1 MKLLRLYQD
10 QAREHPGEA
19 KYMLVANAIAQGVED
34 GCLAPG
40 ESCRRTGIGRSARRD
55 HRDRKPGYAEAA
67 QRGLTVGVTGRG
79 TFVTAPC
86 HDVDVYEG
94 AGRMHDLGFI
104 APFEYLNPDL
114 NEAVAELSRYAD
126 LKELSNYQQP
136 RGLLRHREAGAHW
149 AGRYGLAVSPENL
162 LVCAG
167 AQHALLTVLASLFN
181 PGDRIAAE
189 QLSYPLL
196 KQLARR
202 LRLSLTPVRMDQGG
216 MLPDSLEAA
225 CRAGGI
231 KGLYLMPTC
240 QNPTL
245 AQIPE
250 YRRRELVE
258 ICRRY
263 DVMIIE
269 DDVYAL
275 SLEHNLP
282 PLASLAPER
291 CCFIASTSEALSGG
305 LRIAYLCP
313 PDAVF
318 AELERTISYT
328 ISMAPPLMAELAT
341 MWIRN
346 GTADRVLAAKRREAA
361 ERNALARQLLD
372 GFPLETR
379 TTGFF
384 CWLKLPDPWLRWLL
398 PKPRA
403 SVGSLWRTVT
413 CCAHCLAGAG
423 VRLALGGVR
432 TELWRTLG
440 TWLGC
445 CTGRVLWGRNIG
457 EGREF

>member
-40 ESCRRTGIGRSARRD
+40 ESLPTHRELAEALGVTIGTVSR
-55 HRDRKPGYAEAA
+55 GYAEAA

-202 LRLSLTPVRMDQGG
+202 LRLNLTPVRMDQGG

-346 GTADRVLAAKRREAA
+346 GTADGREA
-361 ERNALARQLLD
+361 
-372 GFPLETR
+372 P
-379 TTGFF
+379 
-384 CWLKLPDPWLRWLL
+384 
-398 PKPRA
+398 
-403 SVGSLWRTVT
+403 
-413 CCAHCLAGAG
+413 
-423 VRLALGGVR
+423 
-432 TELWRTLG
+432 
-440 TWLGC
+440 
-445 CTGRVLWGRNIG
+445 
-457 EGREF
+457 

>member
-1 MKLLRLYQD
+1 MKLLHLYRE
-10 QAREHPGEA
+10 QAQEHPSEA
-19 KYMLVANAIAQGVED
+19 KYMLVANAIAQGIEE
-34 GCLAPG
+34 GALAPG
-40 ESCRRTGIGRSARRD
+40 ESLPTHRELAETLGVTIGTVSR
-55 HRDRKPGYAEAA
+55 GYAEAA

-79 TFVTAPC
+79 TFVAAPC

-94 AGRMHDLGFI
+94 SGRMHDLGFI

-136 RGLLRHREAGAHW
+136 RGLLRHREAGALW
-149 AGRYGLAVSPENL
+149 AGRYGLAVSPDNL

-202 LRLSLTPVRMDQGG
+202 LRLNLTPIRMDQGG

-225 CRAGGI
+225 CRAGAI

-263 DVMIIE
+263 DIMIIE

-313 PDAVF
+313 PDAAY
-318 AELERTISYT
+318 AELERTVSYT

-346 GTADRVLAAKRREAA
+346 GTADRVLEAKRREAA
-361 ERNALARQLLD
+361 ERNALARRLLD

-384 CWLKLPDPWLRWLL
+384 CWLKLPDPWAAVAFAEAARQRGIIVADSDLFALN
-398 PKPRA
+398 RA
-403 SVGSLWRTVT
+403 
-413 CCAHCLAGAG
+413 APEQG

-432 TELWRTLG
+432 TREARADALG
-440 TWLGC
+440 TLAGMLH
-445 CTGRVLWGRNIG
+445 G
-457 EGREF
+457 

>member
-19 KYMLVANAIAQGVED
+19 KYMLVANAIAQGIED

-40 ESCRRTGIGRSARRD
+40 ESLPTHRELAEALGVTIGTVSR
-55 HRDRKPGYAEAA
+55 GYAEAA

-202 LRLSLTPVRMDQGG
+202 LRLNLTPVRMDQGG

-250 YRRRELVE
+250 YRRRELVD

-263 DVMIIE
+263 GVMIIE

-384 CWLKLPDPWLRWLL
+384 CWLKLPDPWAAVAFAEAARQRGIIVADSDLFALNH
-398 PKPRA
+398 A
-403 SVGSLWRTVT
+403 SPEQ
-413 CCAHCLAGAG
+413 G

-432 TELWRTLG
+432 TREALADALG
-440 TWLGC
+440 TLAGMLH
-445 CTGRVLWGRNIG
+445 G
-457 EGREF
+457 

>member
-1 MKLLRLYQD
+1 MKLLGLYQD

-19 KYMLVANAIAQGVED
+19 KYMLVANAIAQGIED

-40 ESCRRTGIGRSARRD
+40 ESLPTHRELAEALGVTIGTVSR
-55 HRDRKPGYAEAA
+55 GYAEAA

-86 HDVDVYEG
+86 RDVDVYEG

-126 LKELSNYQQP
+126 LKELSSYQQP

-202 LRLSLTPVRMDQGG
+202 LRLNLTPIRMDQGG

-318 AELERTISYT
+318 AELERTVSYT
-328 ISMAPPLMAELAT
+328 ISMAPPLMAELAA

-384 CWLKLPDPWLRWLL
+384 CWLKLPDPWAAVAFAEAARQRGIIVADSDLFALSH
-398 PKPRA
+398 A
-403 SVGSLWRTVT
+403 SPEQ
-413 CCAHCLAGAG
+413 G

-432 TELWRTLG
+432 TREALADALG
-440 TWLGC
+440 TLAGMLH
-445 CTGRVLWGRNIG
+445 G
-457 EGREF
+457 